1 MPLCTQCVS
10 SECSESR
17 ESSVNSVCAVRIVS
31 SDSSLSYLGRES
43 KVSGGSS
50 VLTLKSGERGE
61 NLTKGLITYFVI
73 RNGCI
78 TDHIPPGHLM
88 SAPNK

>member
-10 SECSESR
+10 SERS

-31 SDSSLSYLGRES
+31 SDSSLNYLGRES

-61 NLTKGLITYFVI
+61 NHY
-73 RNGCI
+73 
-78 TDHIPPGHLM
+78 
-88 SAPNK
+88 

>member
-10 SECSESR
+10 SERSESS

-31 SDSSLSYLGRES
+31 SDSSLNYLGRES

-61 NLTKGLITYFVI
+61 NHY
-73 RNGCI
+73 
-78 TDHIPPGHLM
+78 
-88 SAPNK
+88 